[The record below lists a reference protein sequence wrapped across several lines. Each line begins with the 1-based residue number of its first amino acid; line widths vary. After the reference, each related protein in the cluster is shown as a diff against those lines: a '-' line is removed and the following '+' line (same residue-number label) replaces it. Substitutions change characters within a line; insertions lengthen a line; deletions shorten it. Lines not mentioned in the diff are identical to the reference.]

1 MKRVLSIAA
10 IALLGTA
17 AFTSCKK
24 DYTCSCTIKTITLSD
39 NKEVDQTVRKYTIRD
54 NEDAAKDAC
63 KYYELEVKHLDR
75 PAIEQH
81 YCEIED

>member
-10 IALLGTA
+10 IALVGMA
-17 AFTSCKK
+17 AFSSCKK
-24 DYTCSCTIKTITLSD
+24 DYTCACTIKTIRLSD
-39 NKEVDQTVRKYTIRD
+39 YKQVDQTERKYTIRD

-63 KYYELEVKHLDR
+63 KYYEVETTHLER

>member
-10 IALLGTA
+10 VALFSIAALS
-17 AFTSCKK
+17 SCKK
-24 DYTCSCTIKTITLSD
+24 DYTCSCTIKTVLLS
-39 NKEVDQTVRKYTIRD
+39 NNQEVDQNVRKYTIRD

-63 KYYELEVKHLDR
+63 KYYELEVDHLDR
-75 PAIEQH
+75 PALEQH